1 MRDLKKWVMV
11 LMASFMLV
19 GVATGCNDSETNTD
33 ENTEQNEDTDT
44 TESENSEDQ
53 ETEE

>member
-1 MRDLKKWVMV
+1 MRDLKKWLLV

-19 GVATGCNDSETNTD
+19 VVATGCSDSETNTD

-44 TESENSEDQ
+44 TDSENSEDQ
-53 ETEE
+53 ESEE